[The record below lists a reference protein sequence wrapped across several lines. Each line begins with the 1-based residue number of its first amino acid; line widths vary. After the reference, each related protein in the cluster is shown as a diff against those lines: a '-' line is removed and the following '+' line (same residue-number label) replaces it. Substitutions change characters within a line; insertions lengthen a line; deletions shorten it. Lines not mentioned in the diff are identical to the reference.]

1 MELLMETPPQ
11 VEFQG
16 MEPIPESQARVLE
29 RIAHIEERYGR
40 ITAFR
45 VVVKAPGAHHRTS
58 GHYEVNVRMA
68 LPDGREIAVTRTA
81 TADERFLDLDFAID
95 DAFKRARRR
104 LQDQVRRMRGQIK
117 AHAAHPIGTV
127 AKLWPELGYGF
138 VLAGDGRE
146 IYFIAT
152 ASRTMRSTVSPS
164 ARASPIRRRK
174 ARRRPAGEPADAARQ
189 LNSRAKIPQ
198 SSH

>member
-1 MELLMETPPQ
+1 
-11 VEFQG
+11 
-16 MEPIPESQARVLE
+16 
-29 RIAHIEERYGR
+29 
-40 ITAFR
+40 
-45 VVVKAPGAHHRTS
+45 
-58 GHYEVNVRMA
+58 MA

-138 VLAGDGRE
+138 VPPATAGKSTS
-146 IYFIAT
+146 IAT

-174 ARRRPAGEPADAARQ
+174 APTARRRAG
-189 LNSRAKIPQ
+189 
-198 SSH
+198 

>member
-1 MELLMETPPQ
+1 METPPQ
-11 VEFQG
+11 VDFQG
-16 MEPIPESQARVLE
+16 MEPIPVSKARVLE
-29 RIAHIEERYGR
+29 RIAHIEQRYGR

-117 AHAAHPIGTV
+117 AHVAQPIGQKDFAGSFTCLDRQMKV
-127 AKLWPELGYGF
+127 VCLLIASMRNGSGPLPPNRVDHLRRVWPQLF
-138 VLAGDGRE
+138 H
-146 IYFIAT
+146 
-152 ASRTMRSTVSPS
+152 VSKQ
-164 ARASPIRRRK
+164 RIIKVNRC
-174 ARRRPAGEPADAARQ
+174 RQ
-189 LNSRAKIPQ
+189 HLD
-198 SSH
+198 